1 MSFAQDEE
9 LLREFLIEAGELLEQ
24 LGEQLV
30 ELEQSPE
37 DLDLLNT
44 IFRAFHTIKGGA
56 GFLEISPLVELCHHA
71 EDVFGVLRQGE
82 RKADPQLMDV
92 ILRAYDALQ
101 EMFARISG
109 GSLDVAAADPALI
122 AALAALLSAEAV
134 AVPEPAVAEQ
144 VSPAAATE
152 KPEKKDGLLPEAGEL
167 TLFADEFAPPA
178 AADASPVFADSPPED
193 VVSVG
198 PFVVL
203 DDDAD
208 TVGASAP
215 ADGGSDLIDD
225 DEFEAL
231 LDQLHGDA
239 VPGPKTAEPAKT
251 ASLSEDHGE
260 KPATVARPVAKKT
273 EKASTA
279 GAATAKGRSAS
290 SSSAPLA
297 EPTVRVDTR
306 RLDDIMNLVGEL
318 VLARNRL
325 LVLRGMYSDENLV
338 GAVDHLDIVTANLQ
352 TAVMKTRMQPI
363 RKVFGRFPRVVR
375 DLARNLGKEV
385 NLVMSGEDTELDKN
399 LVEALS
405 DPLVHLVRNGLDH
418 GIEDGDQREKLGK
431 PRAGTLRLSASQEG
445 DHIEIVIED
454 DGGGMDADRL
464 RETAVERGLMDA
476 DAAAR
481 LSERECFHLI
491 FEPGFSTCKE
501 VSDISGRG
509 VGMDVVRTRI
519 SELNG
524 TIDIQSQKE
533 VGTKITVCLPL
544 TMAIMP
550 TLMVGLADQVFA
562 LPLGSIVEIINRG
575 ESNYVDGQEVML
587 ARNKPLPILQLR
599 DWVKGDGGKDADKDA
614 DGQIV
619 VINIGTK
626 RVGLIVDELYGQ
638 EDVVIKPL
646 GSLLQGLSG
655 LAGATITG
663 DGRVSLILDVP
674 GLVDRYAIH

>member
-9 LLREFLIEAGELLEQ
+9 LLREFLVEAGEILEQ

-30 ELEQSPE
+30 DLEQRPE

-71 EDVFGVLRQGE
+71 EDVFGILRQGE
-82 RKADPQLMDV
+82 RKADALLMDV

-101 EMFARISG
+101 EMFEQINSG
-109 GSLDVAAADPALI
+109 NLGVNDADPELI
-122 AALAALLSAEAV
+122 SALAALLDAPSAEI
-134 AVPEPAVAEQ
+134 PAEVLNEV
-144 VSPAAATE
+144 VSPPPGQSNDNGILA
-152 KPEKKDGLLPEAGEL
+152 DAGEL
-167 TLFADEFAPPA
+167 TLFSQEFAPPA
-178 AADASPVFADSPPED
+178 AADEEKEFIDEKKGTI
-193 VVSVG
+193 G

-203 DDDAD
+203 AD
-208 TVGASAP
+208 EDVAAAGEAP
-215 ADGGSDLIDD
+215 LAAAKDVAADVIAD

-231 LDQLHGDA
+231 LDQIHGA
-239 VPGPKTAEPAKT
+239 AAPGKTGAALPAAETKESKPAAKAGAKVKTAEEKK
-251 ASLSEDHGE
+251 
-260 KPATVARPVAKKT
+260 KPAGENGSRAKART
-273 EKASTA
+273 
-279 GAATAKGRSAS
+279 GGG
-290 SSSAPLA
+290 SSAMA

-306 RLDDIMNLVGEL
+306 RLDEIMNLVGEL
-318 VLARNRL
+318 VLSRNRL
-325 LVLRGMYSDENLV
+325 LVLRGMYNDETLA
-338 GAVDHLDIVTANLQ
+338 GAVDHLDLVTANLQ

-375 DLARNLGKEV
+375 DLARNLGKDVHLE
-385 NLVMSGEDTELDKN
+385 MSGEETELDKN

-418 GIEDGDQREKLGK
+418 GIEAGDQRESLGK
-431 PRAGTLRLSASQEG
+431 PRTGTLRLSASQEG
-445 DHIEIVIED
+445 DHIEIIIED

-464 RETAVERGLMDA
+464 RETAVKRGLMDA
-476 DAAAR
+476 EAAAR

-491 FEPGFSTCKE
+491 FEPGFSTCDE

-519 SELNG
+519 SDLNG
-524 TIDIQSQKE
+524 TINIQSEKE

-562 LPLGSIVEIINRG
+562 LPLGSIVEIINRT

-587 ARNKPLPILQLR
+587 ARKKSLPILQLR
-599 DWVKGDGGKDADKDA
+599 EWVKGPGQCREDGKKE
-614 DGQIV
+614 GQVV
-619 VINIGTK
+619 VINIGAK
-626 RVGLIVDELYGQ
+626 RVGLVVDELFGQ

-663 DGRVSLILDVP
+663 NGRVSLILDVP
-674 GLVDRYAIH
+674 GLVDRYAVN